1 MIFTDLPKE
10 EQREVLEIVRPR
22 IGDIPLSV
30 IEKDWWVTMV
40 LRALFSL
47 HYADQLS
54 FKGGTSLSKC
64 WNLIKRFSEDID
76 IAINREY
83 LGFAGQLSKTQIS
96 DKLRRTSCSFTREKL
111 KADLEKELA
120 SSLSIDPSLFEVTVD
135 VTSISTVDPEVIKV
149 VYESLFPEETVYL
162 KPVVKVEVSGR
173 SMSEPLESV
182 MINSWI
188 EQYMPNTPFVQ
199 KEFKVL
205 AVSPERTFIEK
216 LCLLHEEFAKKEFSS
231 IRSERMSRHL
241 YDVYKISKTEIA
253 TRALSDPTLYASIV
267 QHRSMFIGLK
277 GFDYRTL
284 APQKLS
290 IVPPK
295 EVLDEWRSDYVAMS
309 QDMIYEETPS
319 FNSLLNEI
327 TELNKSINKIAW
339 TLSL

>member
-47 HYADQLS
+47 HYADQIS

-96 DKLRRTSCSFTREKL
+96 DKLRRASCTFTREKL
-111 KADLEKELA
+111 KADIEKALA
-120 SSLSIDPSLFEVTVD
+120 SLSIDPSLFDVTVNI
-135 VTSISTVDPEVIKV
+135 TSISTTDPEVIEV
-149 VYESLFPEETVYL
+149 AYESLFSEESDYL
-162 KPVVKVEVSGR
+162 KPVVKIEVSGR

-182 MINSWI
+182 MTNSWI

-199 KEFKVL
+199 KDLKVS

-216 LCLLHEEFAKKEFSS
+216 LCLLHEEFAKNEPFL

-253 TRALSDPTLYASIV
+253 TRALSEPDLYTSIV
-267 QHRSMFIGLK
+267 QHRNMFIGLK
-277 GFDYRTL
+277 GFDYQTL
-284 APQKLS
+284 APQTLS

-295 EVLDEWRSDYVAMS
+295 VVLDEWRSDYDTMS
-309 QDMIYEETPS
+309 RDMIYEETPS
-319 FNSLLNEI
+319 FDSLLNEI
-327 TELNKSINKIAW
+327 TELNKSINRIPW

>member
-1 MIFTDLPKE
+1 MIFTDLSKE

-96 DKLRRTSCSFTREKL
+96 DKLRRASCSFTREKL
-111 KADLEKELA
+111 KADLEKALT
-120 SSLSIDPSLFEVTVD
+120 SLSIDPSLFEVTVN
-135 VTSISTVDPEVIKV
+135 VTSISTTDPEMIEVA
-149 VYESLFPEETVYL
+149 YESLFSEETDYL
-162 KPVVKVEVSGR
+162 KPVVKIEVSGR

-182 MINSWI
+182 TTNSWI

-267 QHRSMFIGLK
+267 QHRGMFIGLK
-277 GFDYRTL
+277 GFDYLTL
-284 APQKLS
+284 APQTLS

-295 EVLDEWRSDYVAMS
+295 AVLDEWRSDYIAMS
-309 QDMIYEETPS
+309 RDMIYEETPS
-319 FNSLLNEI
+319 IDSLLNEI
-327 TELNKSINKIAW
+327 TELNKGINKIAW
-339 TLSL
+339 ALSL

>member
-1 MIFTDLPKE
+1 MIFTDLSKE

-47 HYADQLS
+47 YYADQLS

-96 DKLRRTSCSFTREKL
+96 DKLRRASCSFTREML
-111 KADLEKELA
+111 KTDLEKALA
-120 SSLSIDPSLFEVTVD
+120 SLSIDPSLFEVSVN
-135 VTSISTVDPEVIKV
+135 VTSISTTDPEVIEV
-149 VYESLFPEETVYL
+149 AYESLFSEETDYL
-162 KPVVKVEVSGR
+162 KPVVKIEVSGR

-182 MINSWI
+182 MTNSWI

-205 AVSPERTFIEK
+205 RTFHPLMQFLK
-216 LCLLHEEFAKKEFSS
+216 N
-231 IRSERMSRHL
+231 
-241 YDVYKISKTEIA
+241 DVF
-253 TRALSDPTLYASIV
+253 DN
-267 QHRSMFIGLK
+267 FIGRL
-277 GFDYRTL
+277 
-284 APQKLS
+284 
-290 IVPPK
+290 IV
-295 EVLDEWRSDYVAMS
+295 
-309 QDMIYEETPS
+309 
-319 FNSLLNEI
+319 
-327 TELNKSINKIAW
+327 
-339 TLSL
+339 